1 MNMRA
6 AYGFDQRYLFMQCM
20 SGTHA
25 WHWTVSHRL
34 PPLAALRAFESAA
47 RHLSFTRAAQELHV
61 TQTAI
66 SHQIRALEERLE
78 VRLFRRLPRG
88 LVLTE
93 EAQRYLPA
101 VRDAF
106 ARLETATAELLAGRA
121 GGTLTASVLPSFAAK
136 WLVPRLGRFRA
147 AHPDI
152 DLRISTSQ
160 HLVDFAREDVDIG
173 IRMGRGHYPGLR
185 VDRLFG
191 ETLVPVCSPALLEGE
206 PALRRPED
214 LKHHVLLHEDDETG
228 WRLWLELAGVEGVD
242 VSRGLTLTDAAMVV
256 QAAAEGQ
263 GVALGRTALAASDI
277 AAGRLVRPFDV
288 SMPHDLAYYL
298 VCPEASAERPRTAA
312 VRAWL
317 LAEAERYQQELA
329 ELAPPSVRPA
339 RRSLD
344 RSPARP

>member
-1 MNMRA
+1 MRA
-6 AYGFDQRYLFMQCM
+6 ATAFDHRYFFMQSM

-25 WHWTVSHRL
+25 GCCTLSHRL
-34 PPLAALRAFESAA
+34 PPLAALRAFEAAA
-47 RHLSFTRAAQELHV
+47 RHLNFTRAAQELHV

-66 SHQIRALEERLE
+66 SHQIRALEDLLG
-78 VRLFRRLPRG
+78 VKLFRRLARG

-106 ARLETATAELLAGRA
+106 DRLEAATAELLAGRTEGA
-121 GGTLTASVLPSFAAK
+121 LTASVLPSFAAR
-136 WLVPRLGRFRA
+136 WLVPRLGRLRT

-160 HLVDFAREDVDIG
+160 HLVDFAREDVDMG

-191 ETLVPVCSPALLEGE
+191 ETLMPVCAPALLEDGQ
-206 PALRRPED
+206 PLRRPED
-214 LKHHVLLHEDDETG
+214 LGHHVLLHEEDYTG
-228 WRLWLELAGVEGVD
+228 WQLWLNLAGVEGVD
-242 VSRGLTLTDAAMVV
+242 ARRGPIFTDGAMVV

-263 GVALGRTALAASDI
+263 GVALGRLALAAWDL

-298 VCPEASAERPRTAA
+298 VCPEATAERPRIAA

-317 LAEAERYQQELA
+317 LDEAATYEQELA
-329 ELAPPSVRPA
+329 GLAPSVV
-339 RRSLD
+339 RR
-344 RSPARP
+344 

>member
-1 MNMRA
+1 
-6 AYGFDQRYLFMQCM
+6 MQCM

-25 WHWTVSHRL
+25 EDCAVSHRL
-34 PPLAALRAFESAA
+34 PPLAALRAFEAAA

-66 SHQIRALEERLE
+66 SHQIRALEDLLG
-78 VRLFRRLPRG
+78 VKLFRRLARG

-106 ARLETATAELLAGRA
+106 ARLETATAELLAGRTEGA
-121 GGTLTASVLPSFAAK
+121 LTASVLPSFAAR
-136 WLVPRLGRFRA
+136 WLVPRLGRLRS

-160 HLVDFAREDVDIG
+160 HLVDFAREDVDLG

-191 ETLVPVCSPALLEGE
+191 ETLMPVCSPALLEGE
-206 PALRRPED
+206 HPLRRPED
-214 LKHHVLLHEDDETG
+214 LRHHVLLHDDAYTD
-228 WRLWLELAGVEGVD
+228 WQLWLDLVGVAGVEPR
-242 VSRGLTLTDAAMVV
+242 RGPMFTDSGMVV

-263 GVALGRTALAASDI
+263 GVALARTALAAWDI

-288 SMPHDLAYYL
+288 GIPHDLAYYL
-298 VCPEASAERPRTAA
+298 VCPEGSAERPRISA

-317 LAEAERYQQELA
+317 LAEAASYEQELA
-329 ELAPPSVRPA
+329 GLAPGMGRP
-339 RRSLD
+339 
-344 RSPARP
+344 

>member
-1 MNMRA
+1 MRA
-6 AYGFDQRYLFMQCM
+6 ATAFDHRYFFMQSM

-25 WHWTVSHRL
+25 GCCTLSHRL
-34 PPLAALRAFESAA
+34 PPLAALRAFEAAA
-47 RHLSFTRAAQELHV
+47 RHLNFTRAAQELHV

-66 SHQIRALEERLE
+66 SHQIRALEDLLG
-78 VRLFRRLPRG
+78 VKLFRRLPRG

-106 ARLETATAELLAGRA
+106 DRLEAATAELLAGRTEGA
-121 GGTLTASVLPSFAAK
+121 LTASVLPSFGAR
-136 WLVPRLGRFRA
+136 WLVPRLGRLRA

-160 HLVDFAREDVDIG
+160 HLVDFAREDVDLG

-191 ETLVPVCSPALLEGE
+191 ETLMPVCSPALLEDSR
-206 PALRRPED
+206 PLLRPED
-214 LKHHVLLHEDDETG
+214 LRHHVLLHEEDYTG
-228 WRLWLELAGVEGVD
+228 WQLWLNLAGVDGVD
-242 VSRGLTLTDAAMVV
+242 ARRGPIFTDGGMAV

-263 GVALGRTALAASDI
+263 GVAVGRLALAAWDL
-277 AAGRLVRPFDV
+277 AAGRLIRPFDV

-298 VCPEASAERPRTAA
+298 VCPEATAERPRIAA
-312 VRAWL
+312 VRTWL
-317 LAEAERYQQELA
+317 LAEAASYEQELA
-329 ELAPPSVRPA
+329 GLAAPSVVGAGPRPA
-339 RRSLD
+339 
-344 RSPARP
+344 A